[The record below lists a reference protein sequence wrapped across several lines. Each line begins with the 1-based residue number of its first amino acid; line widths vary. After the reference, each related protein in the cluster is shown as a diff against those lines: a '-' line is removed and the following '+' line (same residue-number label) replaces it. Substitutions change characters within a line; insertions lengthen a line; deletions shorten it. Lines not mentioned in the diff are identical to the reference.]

1 MSLLPRAEDAVVE
14 ESKVRGYLLNLDH
27 DDGKNKAEFFIRF
40 GFSPDRWQELAEALC
55 SHAIRNDVTKAVASP
70 YGTRYVVE
78 GPMKAPDGREPGVR
92 SVWIID
98 EGEELPRLVTAYPL

>member
-1 MSLLPRAEDAVVE
+1 MSLLPRAEDAIVE
-14 ESKVRGYLLNLDH
+14 DSKVSGYLLNFDH
-27 DDGKNKAEFFIRF
+27 DDGKHKAAFFVAF
-40 GFSPDRWQELAEALC
+40 GFSPDQGEQLAEALR

-70 YGTRYVVE
+70 YGVRYVVE
-78 GPMKAPDGREPGVR
+78 GPMSAPDGREPGVR

>member
-14 ESKVRGYLLNLDH
+14 EPKIRGYLLNSEH
-27 DDGKNKAEFFIRF
+27 DDGKHKAEFFTRF
-40 GFSPDRWQELAEALC
+40 GFNREQWQDLAEALR
-55 SHAIRNDVTKAVASP
+55 SHAIKNVVEKTVRSP
-70 YGTRYVVE
+70 FGVRYVVE
-78 GPMKAPDGREPGVR
+78 GPLSTPDERNPLVR